1 MRTAEWNKS
10 TSVLERAA
18 SVLGAFRIE
27 DRSLGVSELAR
38 RTGLPKSTV
47 ARLTAELIRLQF
59 LERQGSSLRLG
70 LTLFELGQ
78 MVATP
83 KELRRRAMGIMVDL
97 RNATGQ
103 TVHLAVL
110 DGTEVVYIEILRGRG
125 APPLPSRVGG
135 RMPAHATAVGKAML
149 AFSSPDFIEDVL
161 GGGLQQV
168 ARGTI
173 TDEGALRR
181 ELVEIAASGLA
192 REENESAAGSSCVAS
207 PVHDSGGAL
216 VAALSVSGYVGLLDV
231 DRVGPAVRTAALA
244 LGRQLPRNS
253 ALTEA

>member
-1 MRTAEWNKS
+1 MRTAEWNTS
-10 TSVLERAA
+10 SSVLERAA
-18 SVLGAFRIE
+18 QVLGAFRSE
-27 DRSLGVSELAR
+27 DRSLGVSEITR
-38 RTGLPKSTV
+38 RTGLAKSTV
-47 ARLTAELIRLQF
+47 ARLTSELLRLQF
-59 LERQGSSLRLG
+59 LERQGSSYRLG
-70 LTLFELGQ
+70 ITLFELGQ
-78 MVATP
+78 MVVTP

-149 AFSSPDFIEDVL
+149 AFAPAAVL
-161 GGGLQQV
+161 GEILATGMQKV
-168 ARGTI
+168 APGTI
-173 TDEGALRR
+173 TDEEALQK
-181 ELVEIAASGLA
+181 ELVEVAAIGLA
-192 REENESAAGSSCVAS
+192 HENNESAPGSSCVAS
-207 PVHDSGGAL
+207 PVLDSGGAL
-216 VAALSVSGYVGLLDV
+216 VASLSVSGFVGLLDV

-253 ALTEA
+253 ALTED